1 MTTPRHVRP
10 GTTWFVTRRTTRR
23 HFLLRPDEDRTLQ
36 NIYWYATAVI
46 AGEMGIELHAVQM
59 LSTHIHEVL
68 TDPRGELPRFLQ
80 QRNRLF
86 ANAIKVH
93 RGWPEEVF
101 ARAPTNYV
109 ALYGAAA
116 VEKEVGYTLANCV
129 EAGLVSR
136 PEDWPGVTIAREG
149 LGRAVIRVTRPTAY
163 FDPQNPRWPPEV
175 VLRITLPEVL
185 VKTYGSRTD
194 ARNALCRAVDAA
206 VSIARAAATKA
217 GRIIGAVRDL
227 MRIPFHRRATGHE
240 PFRRRFPTFAT
251 AGVPEATRQARQ
263 ERATFLAKYREA
275 LKALRRKDATAL
287 FPHGTWRLCREFGA
301 TMERDLQAQPEARAP
316 ADVEV
321 NVGRIGI
328 TVPAPFPSPASL
340 PVSETA

>member
-1 MTTPRHVRP
+1 
-10 GTTWFVTRRTTRR
+10 VTRRTTRR
-23 HFLLRPDEDRTLQ
+23 TFLLRPDEDRKLQ

-59 LSTHIHEVL
+59 LSTHVHEVL

-116 VEKEVGYTLANCV
+116 IEKEVGYTLANCV
-129 EAGLVSR
+129 EAGLVCR
-136 PEDWPGVTIAREG
+136 PEDWPGVTITRDG
-149 LGRAVIRVTRPTAY
+149 LGRALIRVPRPAAY
-163 FDPQNPRWPPEV
+163 FDPTNPRWPPEV

-194 ARNALCRAVDAA
+194 ARNALRRAVDIA
-206 VSIARAAATKA
+206 VSTARAAATEA
-217 GRIIGAVRDL
+217 GRLVGAVRDL
-227 MRIPFHRRATGHE
+227 LRIPFHRQATGHE

-251 AGVPEATRQARQ
+251 AGVPEATRQAKQ

-275 LKALRRKDATAL
+275 LQALRRKEATAL
-287 FPHGTWRLCREFGA
+287 FPYGTWRICREFGA
-301 TMERDLQAQPEARAP
+301 TMESDLRAQPEARAP

-321 NVGRIGI
+321 NVGRITG
-328 TVPAPFPSPASL
+328 TGAVPFPSPVNL
-340 PVSETA
+340 VVSERA